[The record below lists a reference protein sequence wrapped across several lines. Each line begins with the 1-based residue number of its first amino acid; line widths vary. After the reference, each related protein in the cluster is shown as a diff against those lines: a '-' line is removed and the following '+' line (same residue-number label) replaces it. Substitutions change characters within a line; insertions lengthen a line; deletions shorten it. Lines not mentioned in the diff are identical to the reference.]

1 MNKEISERVNYLT
14 DLFKSDS
21 LNQNKEFEYL
31 ELQNKT
37 LHDEHDKL
45 NELTSNLMS
54 RTEETENNVGIW
66 YWFFVF
72 LFLSYSLVF
81 LFNHKSFLFLSPRI
95 SIIQQNPTCRQSKAR
110 AFQTNGWL
118 NFSVYFDKIQHK

>member
-45 NELTSNLMS
+45 NELTNNLMS
-54 RTEETENNVGIW
+54 RTEETENNVG
-66 YWFFVF
+66 V
-72 LFLSYSLVF
+72 
-81 LFNHKSFLFLSPRI
+81 
-95 SIIQQNPTCRQSKAR
+95 
-110 AFQTNGWL
+110 
-118 NFSVYFDKIQHK
+118 